1 MIPLDCSSIKCLCF
15 TAMKCRSG
23 THFTEGLFGPLQYAP
38 PEPLFLNYFI
48 ESFLPSIKDDREM
61 QDVASGGCILS
72 ERFFAKCCPY
82 LLTMLWKESAF
93 YRGKLGQPWVLRCF
107 KSICWPVWN
116 RYSSW
121 NWQSRVCHIYIYIYT
136 YIYIY
141 ISPKIRGFKRF
152 FVDYFMLLFPLLI
165 IYERSKFLGDVLF
178 LVC

>member
-121 NWQSRVCHIYIYIYT
+121 NWQSRVCHIYIYIHIH
-136 YIYIY
+136 IYIY
-141 ISPKIRGFKRF
+141 PQKYVVLSVFCW
-152 FVDYFMLLFPLLI
+152 
-165 IYERSKFLGDVLF
+165 LF
-178 LVC
+178 LFWSYMNDQSSWEMYCFWFVNP